1 MYTRRLITFVGLLTA
16 ALLVNASHAAEDDNG
31 RAAAG
36 GEHGGYS
43 SKYKV
48 TFHTPEKGEE
58 TKTFDLSKSADEK
71 SLAKLLEKNEVLELK
86 REEKDP
92 TIPDLAGLSWDLALW
107 TVVVFLLLLF
117 ILRKVAWKPM
127 LEGLQKREE
136 NIKSAL
142 EEAKR
147 SHEESLKLRAEMTAQ
162 MAAAQDKVKATLDE
176 ARKDAQSMADDLISK
191 AKSEITAER
200 QRLNREVALARDQA
214 LEAISTHT
222 AELATLV
229 ASKALGRSVAIDDQ
243 DRLIHEALADLGQR
257 GHKLEKVGV

>member
-1 MYTRRLITFVGLLTA
+1 MYFRHLIGIVGLLTA
-16 ALLVNASHAAEDDNG
+16 ALLVNASHAAEDDKG
-31 RAAAG
+31 HAAAG
-36 GEHGGYS
+36 EQGAHS

-58 TKTFDLSKSADEK
+58 TKTFDLSKPADEK
-71 SLAKLLEKNEVLELK
+71 SLAALFAKNEVLELK
-86 REEKDP
+86 REEPDP
-92 TIPDLAGLSWDLALW
+92 GIADLAGLSWDLALW

-136 NIKSAL
+136 SIKSAL

-162 MAAAQDKVKATLDE
+162 MAAAQDKVKATLDA
-176 ARKDAQSMADDLISK
+176 ARKDAQSMADDLINK
-191 AKSEITAER
+191 AKTEIAAER
-200 QRLNREVALARDQA
+200 QRLHREVTMARDQA
-214 LEAISTHT
+214 LEAISSHT

-229 ASKALGRSVAIDDQ
+229 ASKALGRGVGIDDQ
-243 DRLIHEALADLGQR
+243 DRLIREALADLGHG
-257 GHKLEKVGV
+257 GHKLQKVGV

>member
-1 MYTRRLITFVGLLTA
+1 MRSGRLLSFVALLTIAMLADGALA
-16 ALLVNASHAAEDDNG
+16 AQDEKAHPDAAKEAHGAHATKFEAVIHPPGKAEEI
-31 RAAAG
+31 R
-36 GEHGGYS
+36 
-43 SKYKV
+43 
-48 TFHTPEKGEE
+48 TL
-58 TKTFDLSKSADEK
+58 DLSKPEDMKHLTE
-71 SLAKLLEKNEVLELK
+71 LLQNNELEELK
-86 REEKDP
+86 KEKEP
-92 TIPDLAGLSWDLALW
+92 NIGDLAGLSWDLALW

-147 SHEESLKLRAEMTAQ
+147 AHEESLKLRAEMTAQ

-176 ARKDAQSMADDLISK
+176 ARKDAQSMADDLINK

-229 ASKALGRSVAIDDQ
+229 ASKALGRGVAIDDQ
-243 DRLIHEALADLGQR
+243 DRLIHEALADLGQH